1 MLLSALSNYLQNQP
15 ASSDVSAGAA
25 LAAPAPAPAPAATEE
40 TPQGPSLYE
49 VSDRAV
55 MVSAVATDFDVTA
68 LRAGDLGRFQ
78 TRLQEFGLLQGQNL
92 NALGIIHTAR
102 AGLTEDD
109 TINAMALVD
118 QARTDA
124 DNTGASYTQRQQL
137 SRLHTLFSNLAS
149 ARPH

>member
-15 ASSDVSAGAA
+15 TSSDVSAGAA
-25 LAAPAPAPAPAATEE
+25 REAAMAPVAAPAPEE

-92 NALGIIHTAR
+92 NALGLIHTAR
-102 AGLTEDD
+102 AGLDEDA
-109 TINAMALVD
+109 TIDAMALVD

-124 DNTGASYTQRQQL
+124 DNSGASYTQRQQI